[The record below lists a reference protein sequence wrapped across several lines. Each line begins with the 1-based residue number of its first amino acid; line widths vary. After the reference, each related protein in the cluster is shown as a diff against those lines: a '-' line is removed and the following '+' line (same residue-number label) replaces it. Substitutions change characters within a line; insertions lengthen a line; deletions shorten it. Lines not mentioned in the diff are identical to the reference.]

1 MGIGRRFTRPFT
13 RRAARIV
20 GALGVAG
27 LAVVAGRSLASDHQD
42 TPEVE
47 LNQQFDINDVYAFPA
62 ATPGRV
68 ALVLTTASPVTPAQ
82 TPTFSFGDER
92 QVLYQLKVDNT
103 GDAIE
108 DLVFQVTFTGGT
120 GPQQQVTVRGPIAPT
135 QTGTANTIITGA
147 PTVRGRVDEIIGSPD
162 GMQVFAGRRDD
173 PFWIDLEQFF
183 RIIPDR
189 KPQTGALSEIP
200 ETPTATS
207 FRTKAA
213 AQDFLAGFN
222 GMAIVIELPLAQLT
236 ANGARPRF
244 GVWGTTSRPRGA
256 RGT

>member
-1 MGIGRRFTRPFT
+1 MGIGRRFTR
-13 RRAARIV
+13 RATLVAS
-20 GALGVAG
+20 ALGVAG
-27 LAVVAGRSLASDHQD
+27 LAVVAGRTLASDHQD

-47 LNQQFDINDVYAFPA
+47 LNQQFDVNDVYAFPA

-103 GDAIE
+103 GDAVE
-108 DLVFQVTFTGGT
+108 DLVFQMTFTGS
-120 GPQQQVTVRGPIAPT
+120 GPNQRVTVRGPVAPA
-135 QTGTANTIITGA
+135 QTGTANTLVAGT
-147 PTVRGRVDEIIGSPD
+147 PTVEGRVDEMLGSPT

-200 ETPTATS
+200 ETPTATAW
-207 FRTKAA
+207 RPEGA
-213 AQDFLAGFN
+213 AQDFFAGFN

-236 ANGARPRF
+236 ENGRRPRF

-256 RGT
+256 RGS